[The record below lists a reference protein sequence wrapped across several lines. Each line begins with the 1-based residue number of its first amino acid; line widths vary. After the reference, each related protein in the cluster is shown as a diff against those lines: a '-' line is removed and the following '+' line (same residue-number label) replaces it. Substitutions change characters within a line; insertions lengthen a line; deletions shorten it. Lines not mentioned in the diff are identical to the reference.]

1 MVDRSISEL
10 PYPRVLPESMLNE
23 VYKAAKLVGTTFYL
37 LHTGGYTQTNP
48 LTSLVMA
55 PTCSYCSTCSPSIL
69 IPQLGFQENDTLRSG
84 ILYILHI
91 NNHKYPEMGNLDPI
105 NIRWNMLVTIWICL
119 YLEEV
124 LYLPPK
130 WCPGITLR
138 CVDQQRSNR
147 SNIWEQPNDVQ
158 NKCITLRKRKQQ
170 QKKHLS
176 HANQPQPHQPCLTL
190 PKMCYFRRKSAML
203 AWAKRG
209 HQSHGATPVWL
220 ILTNHQRNECKH
232 SFVSSTQ

>member
-1 MVDRSISEL
+1 
-10 PYPRVLPESMLNE
+10 MLNE
-23 VYKAAKLVGTTFYL
+23 VYKAAKSKLVGTTFYL
-37 LHTGGYTQTNP
+37 LHTGGYIQTNP

-91 NNHKYPEMGNLDPI
+91 NNP
-105 NIRWNMLVTIWICL
+105 RWVIWIQSISVGICWWL
-119 YLEEV
+119 SGSAYILRR
-124 LYLPPK
+124 YNKPPK

-138 CVDQQRSNR
+138 CVDQQR

-170 QKKHLS
+170 HTTTKKHLS

-190 PKMCYFRRKSAML
+190 PKMCYFRRKKCYVGL
-203 AWAKRG
+203 AQTWSRIPWCNTRLIDP
-209 HQSHGATPVWL
+209 HQSSKKWVQTRFCFSDPVEL
-220 ILTNHQRNECKH
+220 
-232 SFVSSTQ
+232 

>member
-1 MVDRSISEL
+1 M
-10 PYPRVLPESMLNE
+10 
-23 VYKAAKLVGTTFYL
+23 GTTFYL
-37 LHTGGYTQTNP
+37 LHTGGYIPTNP

-91 NNHKYPEMGNLDPI
+91 NTP
-105 NIRWNMLVTIWICL
+105 RWVIWIQSISVGICWWL
-119 YLEEV
+119 SGSAYILRR
-124 LYLPPK
+124 YNKPPK

-138 CVDQQRSNR
+138 CVDQQRSN
-147 SNIWEQPNDVQ
+147 IWEVNLMTYKT
-158 NKCITLRKRKQQ
+158 NALHYAKENNNNNNN
-170 QKKHLS
+170 KKHLS
-176 HANQPQPHQPCLTL
+176 HANQPERHQPCLTL
-190 PKMCYFRRKSAML
+190 PKMCYFRRKSTML

-232 SFVSSTQ
+232 SFVSTTE

>member
-1 MVDRSISEL
+1 
-10 PYPRVLPESMLNE
+10 MLNE
-23 VYKAAKLVGTTFYL
+23 VYKAAKSKLVGTTFYL
-37 LHTGGYTQTNP
+37 LHTGGYIQTNP

-91 NNHKYPEMGNLDPI
+91 NTP
-105 NIRWNMLVTIWICL
+105 RWVIWIQSISVGICWWL
-119 YLEEV
+119 SGSAYILRR
-124 LYLPPK
+124 YNKPPK

-138 CVDQQRSNR
+138 CVDQQR

-170 QKKHLS
+170 QQKTPVPRESTWTAPTLS
-176 HANQPQPHQPCLTL
+176 NPSKDVLFPSEKYYVGLGQTWSPIPWCNTSLIDPHQ
-190 PKMCYFRRKSAML
+190 
-203 AWAKRG
+203 
-209 HQSHGATPVWL
+209 
-220 ILTNHQRNECKH
+220 
-232 SFVSSTQ
+232 SSKKWVQTQFCFYDRVEL

>member
-1 MVDRSISEL
+1 M
-10 PYPRVLPESMLNE
+10 
-23 VYKAAKLVGTTFYL
+23 GTTFYL
-37 LHTGGYTQTNP
+37 LHTGGYTPTNP

-91 NNHKYPEMGNLDPI
+91 NTP
-105 NIRWNMLVTIWICL
+105 RWVIWIQSISVGICWWISGSAYIL
-119 YLEEV
+119 RRYNK
-124 LYLPPK
+124 PPK

-138 CVDQQRSNR
+138 RCVDQQR

-170 QKKHLS
+170 PKKTPVPRESTSTAPTLS
-176 HANQPQPHQPCLTL
+176 NPSKDVLFPSE
-190 PKMCYFRRKSAML
+190 KCYVML

-220 ILTNHQRNECKH
+220 ILLTNHQRNECKH